1 MTLALG
7 INHRALGTP
16 RHMQGTIWTESE
28 GSHPSA
34 PAELLEITSN
44 KVLVL

>member
-7 INHRALGTP
+7 INRRAVGTP
-16 RHMQGTIWTESE
+16 RHMQGTIWIESE
-28 GSHPSA
+28 DSHPSA
-34 PAELLEITSN
+34 PAELLAITSN